1 MFFSLLFAT
10 LITSLLTSV
19 IVALV
24 FRKSIGGI
32 LTRVLRDDISAAWQR
47 YILFA
52 VIVVGV
58 SSGVNLYKLE
68 QYTEGSQGRWVD
80 RPGVEQKHEGQEWQ
94 PPVLNNET
102 WTLEIY
108 RSIVGT
114 IQGIAWALLVFFL
127 VSLVAFVIVRG
138 QEMRQRDAALNAPR

>member
-10 LITSLLTSV
+10 LLTSLATST
-19 IVALV
+19 IVALL

-32 LTRVLRDDISAAWQR
+32 LTRVLRDEISNAWQR
-47 YILFA
+47 YIMFA
-52 VIVVGV
+52 VIVVGL

-80 RPGVEQKHEGQEWQ
+80 KPGVEKQHDEQEWQ

-127 VSLVAFVIVRG
+127 VSLVACVIVSG
-138 QEMRQRDAALNAPR
+138 QETRQKT

>member
-10 LITSLLTSV
+10 LLTSLVTSAV
-19 IVALV
+19 IAFV

-32 LTRVLRDDISAAWQR
+32 LARVLRDEISMAWQR
-47 YILFA
+47 YIMFA

-68 QYTEGSQGRWVD
+68 QYTEGSQGHWIEK
-80 RPGVEQKHEGQEWQ
+80 PGVEKTHDEQEWQ
-94 PPVLNNET
+94 PPVLNDET

-114 IQGIAWALLVFFL
+114 IQGIAWALLVFFSFR
-127 VSLVAFVIVRG
+127 SL
-138 QEMRQRDAALNAPR
+138 LS

>member
-1 MFFSLLFAT
+1 M
-10 LITSLLTSV
+10 
-19 IVALV
+19 
-24 FRKSIGGI
+24 
-32 LTRVLRDDISAAWQR
+32 
-47 YILFA
+47 FA
-52 VIVVGV
+52 VIVVGL

-80 RPGVEQKHEGQEWQ
+80 RPGVEKQHDDQEWQ

-138 QEMRQRDAALNAPR
+138 QESQGEDVTHAWDFLTVFGSHRGSRYISAFLFSIVYFSSLHITPLF

>member
-10 LITSLLTSV
+10 LVTSLITSVV
-19 IVALV
+19 IALV

-32 LTRVLRDDISAAWQR
+32 LSRILRDEISLAWQR
-47 YILFA
+47 YIIFA
-52 VIVVGV
+52 VIVVGL

-68 QYTEGSQGRWVD
+68 QYTDGAQGRWVE
-80 RPGVEQKHEGQEWQ
+80 RPDVEKQHDDQQWQ

-108 RSIVGT
+108 RSVVGT
-114 IQGIAWALLVFFL
+114 VQGIAWALLVFFL

-138 QEMRQRDAALNAPR
+138 QEMRQRDAGPNALR

>member
-10 LITSLLTSV
+10 LLTSLATST
-19 IVALV
+19 IVALL

-32 LTRVLRDDISAAWQR
+32 LTRVLRDDISMAWQR
-47 YILFA
+47 YIMFA
-52 VIVVGV
+52 VIVVGL

-80 RPGVEQKHEGQEWQ
+80 KPGVEKQHDEQEWK

-138 QEMRQRDAALNAPR
+138 QETKART

>member
-10 LITSLLTSV
+10 LLTSLATST
-19 IVALV
+19 IVALL

-32 LTRVLRDDISAAWQR
+32 LTRVLRDEISNAWQR
-47 YILFA
+47 YIMFA
-52 VIVVGV
+52 VIVVGL

-68 QYTEGSQGRWVD
+68 QYTDGAGRWVD
-80 RPGVEQKHEGQEWQ
+80 RPGVEKQHDEQEWQ

-138 QEMRQRDAALNAPR
+138 QEMKTKG

>member
-10 LITSLLTSV
+10 LLTSLATST
-19 IVALV
+19 IVALL

-32 LTRVLRDDISAAWQR
+32 LTRVLRDEISLAWQR

-52 VIVVGV
+52 VIVVGL

-68 QYTEGSQGRWVD
+68 QYTEGAQGHWVD
-80 RPGVEQKHEGQEWQ
+80 RPGVEKEHEDQEWK

-108 RSIVGT
+108 RSIVST

-138 QEMRQRDAALNAPR
+138 QDQRDAGPKALR

>member
-10 LITSLLTSV
+10 LFTSLITSAV
-19 IVALV
+19 VAVL

-32 LTRVLRDDISAAWQR
+32 LGRILHDDISKAWQR

-52 VIVVGV
+52 TIVVGV
-58 SSGVNLYKLE
+58 SSGVNLYKIE
-68 QYTEGSQGRWVD
+68 QYVPGAQGHWIEQTKPDGEKEPEWV
-80 RPGVEQKHEGQEWQ
+80 
-94 PPVLNNET
+94 PPVLNDET

-108 RSIVGT
+108 RSVIGT

-138 QEMRQRDAALNAPR
+138 QEMRAKT